1 MSRSRSHRGLI
12 FIQERHFW
20 RPRIPLP
27 CSCMAAA
34 PNGFLTL
41 EDTLRL
47 RIERGGLRLIQGQLP
62 RVGKLR
68 GSCRRVG
75 GPRRLHERRM
85 DRGELALQLLYLSRS
100 KIRETVEK
108 GRERA
113 RIIEKE
119 PQWQRTEETPSK
131 TDLNRQ
137 RVLQCPSWGDLQ
149 I

>member
-100 KIRETVEK
+100 KIRETVK
-108 GRERA
+108 REG
-113 RIIEKE
+113 KE
-119 PQWQRTEETPSK
+119 QE
-131 TDLNRQ
+131 
-137 RVLQCPSWGDLQ
+137 
-149 I
+149 